1 MRVQAALKNAP
12 SRPPTAAAAAR
23 SAPSLIKKKPPAAPA
38 ASAASAA
45 PVTAV
50 APATGGASAAKRS
63 ARPRKAP
70 VKLGDA
76 TQRSSA
82 AVQQLSEPMR
92 KCHAIVSALERAPGA
107 HWFLTP
113 VDPAAAGVLHYPTI
127 VPNPMDLGTVK
138 RRLEEQEYAD
148 VNAFAS
154 DVRRVFRNALTFN
167 VLPDA
172 PVHEAARDLHD
183 KFEDALKSLWK
194 QLVAPLVHSPH
205 TASVN
210 KAHTGGKGG
219 GKKRD
224 PAADPT
230 DDAASATGGKR
241 PRAAGGKTSGTGTK
255 KSAGKGKKGP
265 RSDEDT
271 GVLDGQHG
279 AMVPVEH
286 LYNMQQQM
294 ASMQA
299 TIAALQ
305 KQAAQTEVQV
315 QMNMEMAAAAP
326 SAKSKAAQRKAALL
340 KTPLTYE
347 EKTQLSNDINS
358 LPPEK
363 LGHVVKIVQEH
374 MSLTSQNNDDEIEID
389 IETLDTE
396 TLRHL
401 QNYVKTSL
409 KRRGG
414 GGGGRAKKA
423 KNSVPD
429 SVPPTPAPVPAAP
442 QPAALVEHSS
452 QQLEAVLGGGLG
464 PGFESDDDDDDDL
477 ALCLT

>member
-12 SRPPTAAAAAR
+12 SRPPIAAAAAR
-23 SAPSLIKKKPPAAPA
+23 SAPSLIKKKPTAAPPALAAPA
-38 ASAASAA
+38 SSITPAA
-45 PVTAV
+45 
-50 APATGGASAAKRS
+50 GGASAAKRS

-92 KCHAIVSALERAPGA
+92 KCHAILSALERAPGA

-148 VNAFAS
+148 VNAFAA

-194 QLVAPLVHSPH
+194 QLAAPLAHPPH
-205 TASVN
+205 AASVN
-210 KAHTGGKGG
+210 KASTGGKGG

-224 PAADPT
+224 PAADPV
-230 DDAASATGGKR
+230 DDASSATGGKR
-241 PRAAGGKTSGTGTK
+241 PRTVGGKTGGTGTK

-265 RSDEDT
+265 RSDEDS
-271 GVLDGQHG
+271 GALDGQHG

-315 QMNMEMAAAAP
+315 QMNMEMAVAGP
-326 SAKSKAAQRKAALL
+326 SAKSKAAQRKAALM

-401 QNYVKTSL
+401 QSYVKTSL

-429 SVPPTPAPVPAAP
+429 SVAPTPAPVAAAP
-442 QPAALVEHSS
+442 QPSALVEHSS

-464 PGFESDDDDDDDL
+464 PGFESDDEDDDDL